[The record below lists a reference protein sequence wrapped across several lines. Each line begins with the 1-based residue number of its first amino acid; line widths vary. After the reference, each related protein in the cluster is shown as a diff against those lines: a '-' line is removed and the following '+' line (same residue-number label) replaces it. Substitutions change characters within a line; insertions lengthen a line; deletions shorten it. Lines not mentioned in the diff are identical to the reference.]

1 MKKNSLE
8 IIPKQTERITNLPK
22 GIFGDIYIA
31 YIPGDSY
38 NNVVSASK
46 YVIDKGYR
54 PVPHVP
60 ARNILNEEELDIYL
74 SKLLEIGVTKLLIIG
89 GSGKKIGFFEDR
101 ANDLNSKFRLPHD
114 VPIYFHECET
124 ANAFYNGGEKYI
136 VFCYELVEEIHS
148 IMEKNHWSGDSA
160 YATLGVVDWIL
171 FHEVGHALIDIHNLP
186 ITGLEEDSAD
196 QFATYQFLNDDSEL
210 PIIHTAFFWWYI
222 QSNNYSD
229 AAYADTHSLDVQ
241 RFYNLACWSQGKED
255 AGTWDIYVRINE

>member
-31 YIPGDSY
+31 FIPGDSY

-89 GSGKKIGFFEDR
+89 GSGKKIGIFDKTFDLFDTGIFNKYKFEQINIAGHPEGNPYDKNSDVNLLKKCEWIIKNEFKCSIVTQWTFDVRKTNDWIKNIRADIKLISDNYFDLHLGIAGPAKIITLIKYAKICGVSASYMIAKNKNIGLKNLIKHNPNEIIDGLKNYDNLHFFP
-101 ANDLNSKFRLPHD
+101 F
-114 VPIYFHECET
+114 
-124 ANAFYNGGEKYI
+124 GGIK
-136 VFCYELVEEIHS
+136 ELINWK
-148 IMEKNHWSGDSA
+148 MEK
-160 YATLGVVDWIL
+160 
-171 FHEVGHALIDIHNLP
+171 
-186 ITGLEEDSAD
+186 
-196 QFATYQFLNDDSEL
+196 
-210 PIIHTAFFWWYI
+210 
-222 QSNNYSD
+222 
-229 AAYADTHSLDVQ
+229 
-241 RFYNLACWSQGKED
+241 
-255 AGTWDIYVRINE
+255 

>member
-89 GSGKKIGFFEDR
+89 GSGKKIGIFDKTFDLFDTGIFNKYKFEQINIAGHPEGNPYDK
-101 ANDLNSKFRLPHD
+101 NSD
-114 VPIYFHECET
+114 VNLLKKCEWIIK
-124 ANAFYNGGEKYI
+124 NEFKCSI
-136 VFCYELVEEIHS
+136 VTQWTFDVR
-148 IMEKNHWSGDSA
+148 KTN
-160 YATLGVVDWIL
+160 DWIKNIR
-171 FHEVGHALIDIHNLP
+171 ADIKLISDNYFDLHLGIAGPAKIITLIKYAKICGVSASYMIAKNKNIGLKNLIKHNP
-186 ITGLEEDSAD
+186 NEIIDGLKNYDNLH
-196 QFATYQFLNDDSEL
+196 FFPFGGIKEL
-210 PIIHTAFFWWYI
+210 
-222 QSNNYSD
+222 
-229 AAYADTHSLDVQ
+229 
-241 RFYNLACWSQGKED
+241 
-255 AGTWDIYVRINE
+255 INWKMEN

>member
-89 GSGKKIGFFEDR
+89 GSGKKIGIFDKTFDLFDTGIFNKYKFEQINIAGHPEGNPYDKNSDVNLLKKCEWIIKNEFKCSIVTQWTFDVRKTNDWIKNIRADIKLISDNYFDLHLGIAGPAKIITLIKYAKICGVSASYMIAKNKNIGLKNLIKHNPNEIIDGLKNYDNLHFFP
-101 ANDLNSKFRLPHD
+101 F
-114 VPIYFHECET
+114 
-124 ANAFYNGGEKYI
+124 GGIK
-136 VFCYELVEEIHS
+136 ELINWK
-148 IMEKNHWSGDSA
+148 MEK
-160 YATLGVVDWIL
+160 
-171 FHEVGHALIDIHNLP
+171 
-186 ITGLEEDSAD
+186 
-196 QFATYQFLNDDSEL
+196 
-210 PIIHTAFFWWYI
+210 
-222 QSNNYSD
+222 
-229 AAYADTHSLDVQ
+229 
-241 RFYNLACWSQGKED
+241 
-255 AGTWDIYVRINE
+255 

>member
-60 ARNILNEEELDIYL
+60 ARNILNEEELEIYI

-89 GSGKKIGFFEDR
+89 GSGKKIGIFDKTFDLFDTGIFNKYKFEQINIAGHPEGNPYDKNSDVNLLKKCEWIIKNEFKCSIVTQWTFDVRKTNDWIKNIRADIKLISDNYFDLHLGIAGPAKIITLIKYAKICGVSASYMIAKNKNIGLKNLIKHNPNEIIDGLKNYDNLHFFP
-101 ANDLNSKFRLPHD
+101 F
-114 VPIYFHECET
+114 
-124 ANAFYNGGEKYI
+124 GGIK
-136 VFCYELVEEIHS
+136 ELINWK
-148 IMEKNHWSGDSA
+148 MEK
-160 YATLGVVDWIL
+160 
-171 FHEVGHALIDIHNLP
+171 
-186 ITGLEEDSAD
+186 
-196 QFATYQFLNDDSEL
+196 
-210 PIIHTAFFWWYI
+210 
-222 QSNNYSD
+222 
-229 AAYADTHSLDVQ
+229 
-241 RFYNLACWSQGKED
+241 
-255 AGTWDIYVRINE
+255 